1 MLPSGL
7 NASWHKNALG
17 VVDESQEIYLGL
29 LNDQHDHGQVQVLSS
44 STILTNP
51 KVGDIAGQV
60 MAVSTAASA
69 PLISTKIVVNAS
81 GTSAGG
87 VFPHFRVLVDGV
99 KVGEATTG
107 STAKT
112 YTIDAK
118 VAAGSA
124 HLIQIHYDNDAVIN
138 GQDRNLNI
146 ALVKI
151 GEKTILP
158 TDSGVTYDR
167 FALDNVDVVAGRS
180 TMPWSGVLNFKLP
193 ASAFPAPIPPSFPPQ
208 PDPAVKAYYVSTQGR
223 DTWSGKLAA
232 PNADMTDGPVA
243 SLGKAA
249 QLARDDSTV
258 DTVIMRGG
266 TYKQA
271 SKVTLLTPD
280 SGLKIK
286 AYGNEVPV
294 LDGGGQAQM
303 MMQLV
308 QAKNITITGL
318 TFANGRKDGFAIELN
333 TSDNNRIGDNK
344 FTNVGTAV
352 KLHDAS
358 GNAIAG
364 NEMSHLGGF
373 GVEMAT
379 GSDNNRVYANHI
391 HHIGENN
398 SQAAGVAGHG
408 SSNNTV
414 AFNDI
419 EYTARYGV
427 SFKDF
432 GTDDAAYN
440 NAVLHNRLLHTNTA
454 GGDTGAIEFLGR
466 SNVMHNHRA
475 EGNYIEDT
483 GGLIKENGIG
493 AAGIYL
499 DDMTNGTT
507 VKGNFIKDTSW
518 THVMVHG
525 GDKNIIQNNYFVLG
539 AGEKAAT
546 VSDNGNIPTGA
557 RADGN
562 VIQKNILFGEVSV
575 DQPWWLNNSG
585 VNTVD
590 YNLLY
595 KIAPQQKTDAHSITA
610 NPQFHN
616 VAAGDFTLSATSPA
630 LSLGIQNLDWAHMGT
645 IGYDAKTAAEY
656 SMPTFWDL

>member
-1 MLPSGL
+1 M
-7 NASWHKNALG
+7 
-17 VVDESQEIYLGL
+17 
-29 LNDQHDHGQVQVLSS
+29 
-44 STILTNP
+44 TT
-51 KVGDIAGQV
+51 
-60 MAVSTAASA
+60 
-69 PLISTKIVVNAS
+69 LIPMKIVVNAS
-81 GTSAGG
+81 GTPAGG
-87 VFPHFRVLVDGV
+87 VFPHFRVLVDGM
-99 KVGEATTG
+99 KVGEASTG
-107 STAKT
+107 STAKA
-112 YTIDAK
+112 YIINAK
-118 VAAGSA
+118 VAAGSP
-124 HLIQIHYDNDAVIN
+124 HLVQIHYDNDAVVA
-138 GQDRNLNI
+138 GQDRNLTV
-146 ALVKI
+146 ASVKV
-151 GEKTILP
+151 GGKTMLP
-158 TDSGVTYDR
+158 TDSAVTYDK
-167 FALDNVDVVAGRS
+167 FALDNVNVIAGQKN
-180 TMPWSGVLNFKLP
+180 MVWSGALNFKTP
-193 ASAFPAPIPPSFPPQ
+193 ASLYPEPAAPSV
-208 PDPAVKAYYVSTQGR
+208 PDTTTKAYYTSPQGR
-223 DTWSGKLAA
+223 DTWSGKLAV
-232 PNADMTDGPVA
+232 PNATLTDGPVA

-249 QLARDDSTV
+249 QLARDDSTI

-266 TYKQA
+266 TYQQTG
-271 SKVTLLTPD
+271 KVTLLEAD

-286 AYGNEVPV
+286 AYGDETPV
-294 LDGGGQAQM
+294 LNGNQLHTM
-303 MMQLV
+303 IQLV
-308 QAKNITITGL
+308 GAKNVIITDL
-318 TFANGRKDGFAIELN
+318 TLTNGRKDGFAIELSSN
-333 TSDNNRIGDNK
+333 ADNNRIGGNTFDK
-344 FTNVGTAV
+344 VGTGI
-352 KLHDAS
+352 KLYDAS
-358 GNAIAG
+358 SNVIAG
-364 NEMSHLGGF
+364 NEMGHLGGF

-379 GSDNNRVYANHI
+379 RSDNNKVYANHI
-391 HHIGENN
+391 HHIGQNN

-432 GTDDAAYN
+432 GTADAAYN

-475 EGNYIEDT
+475 EGNYISDT

-507 VKGNFIKDTSW
+507 VKGNFVEGTSW

-525 GDKNIIQNNYFVLG
+525 GDKNVIQNNFFVLG

-557 RADGN
+557 KADGN
-562 VIQKNILFGEVSV
+562 VIQKNILFGEVTV
-575 DQPWWLNNSG
+575 NQPWWLNNSG

-595 KIAPQQKTDAHSITA
+595 KIAPQQGTDAHSTTA

-616 VAAGDFTLSATSPA
+616 VVAGDYTLSSTSPA
-630 LSLGIQNLDWAHMGT
+630 LSLGIQDLDWTHMGT

-656 SMPTFWDL
+656 SMPKFWDL